1 MKKIL
6 WMILALLSSG
16 SGSGSGSAY
25 ARQEVTVAEAK
36 TMHDDRQVTLTGT
49 ISGRADDDHYWLKDS
64 TGRIRVD
71 IDDDDDD
78 DRYLIGK
85 KVRITGEIDRDDGYS
100 EINVDRIFILK

>member
-6 WMILALLSSG
+6 WIMLALLSSG
-16 SGSGSGSAY
+16 AAY
-25 ARQEVTVAEAK
+25 ARQEVTVAQAK
-36 TMHDDRQVTLTGT
+36 TMRDDRHVTLTGT

-78 DRYLIGK
+78 HYLVGK
-85 KVRITGEIDRDDGYS
+85 KVRVTGEIDRDDGHS
-100 EINVDRIFILK
+100 EINVDHVYVLE

>member
-6 WMILALLSSG
+6 WIIAVLASSG
-16 SGSGSGSAY
+16 SAF

-36 TMHDDRQVTLTGT
+36 TMRDDRQVTLTGT

-64 TGRIRVD
+64 TGQIRVD
-71 IDDDDDD
+71 IDDDDDDDD

-85 KVRITGEIDRDDGYS
+85 KVRVTGEIDRDDGYS
-100 EINVDRIFILK
+100 EINVDRVYILK

>member
-16 SGSGSGSAY
+16 SAF

-64 TGRIRVD
+64 TDRIRVD

-78 DRYLIGK
+78 DEDRYLIGK

-100 EINVDRIFILK
+100 EINVDRVFILK

>member
-6 WMILALLSSG
+6 WILLALISS
-16 SGSGSGSAY
+16 SSVY
-25 ARQEVTVAEAK
+25 ARQEVTVAVAK
-36 TMHDDRQVTLTGT
+36 TLRDDRQVTLTGT
-49 ISGRADDDHYWLKDS
+49 ITGRADDDHYWLKDP

-85 KVRITGEIDRDDGYS
+85 KVRVTGEVDRDDGYS
-100 EINVDRIFILK
+100 EINVDRVYILK

>member
-6 WMILALLSSG
+6 WIILALIS
-16 SGSGSGSAY
+16 SGSAY

-36 TMHDDRQVTLTGT
+36 TMRDDRQVTLTGT

-78 DRYLIGK
+78 RYLIGK
-85 KVRITGEIDRDDGYS
+85 KVRITGEVDRDDGYS
-100 EINVDRIFILK
+100 EINVDRVFILK

>member
-1 MKKIL
+1 MNKIL

-16 SGSGSGSAY
+16 SAF

-78 DRYLIGK
+78 DDDRYLIGK
-85 KVRITGEIDRDDGYS
+85 KVRVTGEIDRDDGYS
-100 EINVDRIFILK
+100 EINVDRVFILK

>member
-6 WMILALLSSG
+6 WIILPLLSS
-16 SGSGSGSAY
+16 SAAY

-36 TMHDDRQVTLTGT
+36 NMRDERHVTLTGT
-49 ISGRADDDHYWLKDS
+49 ITGRADDDHYWLKDS

-78 DRYLIGK
+78 DRYLVGK
-85 KVRITGEIDRDDGYS
+85 KVRVTGEVDRDDGHS
-100 EINVDRIFILK
+100 EIDVDHLYILQ

>member
-16 SGSGSGSAY
+16 SAF

-36 TMHDDRQVTLTGT
+36 TMHDDQQVTLTGI
-49 ISGRADDDHYWLKDS
+49 ISDRADDDHYWLKDS

-78 DRYLIGK
+78 RYLIGK
-85 KVRITGEIDRDDGYS
+85 KVRVTGEIDRDDGYS
-100 EINVDRIFILK
+100 EINVNSVFILK

>member
-6 WMILALLSSG
+6 WMILAFIT
-16 SGSGSGSAY
+16 SGSAY
-25 ARQEVTVAEAK
+25 ARQEVTVAVAK
-36 TMHDDRQVTLTGT
+36 TLRDDRQVTLTGT
-49 ISGRADDDHYWLKDS
+49 ITGRANDDHYWLKDP

-85 KVRITGEIDRDDGYS
+85 KVRVSGEVDRDDGYS
-100 EINVDRIFILK
+100 EINVDRVYILK

>member
-16 SGSGSGSAY
+16 SEY

-36 TMHDDRQVTLTGT
+36 AMHDDQQVTLTGT

-71 IDDDDDD
+71 IDDDDDDDD

>member
-6 WMILALLSSG
+6 WMILTLLS
-16 SGSGSGSAY
+16 SGSAY

-78 DRYLIGK
+78 DDDRYLIGK
-85 KVRITGEIDRDDGYS
+85 KVRVTGEFDRDDCYS